1 MSTITEETTTV
12 VETVVVEEPQ
22 AETPKMRHVITPP
35 ANLHIFKPHMS
46 SQDIVDIARVR
57 KLEVQALCGHRFI
70 PERNVENLTTC
81 DECLR
86 IVGELLSIAGR
97 NP

>member
-22 AETPKMRHVITPP
+22 VETPKMRHIIIPP
-35 ANLHIFKPHMS
+35 ANLHIFLPWMR

-57 KLEVQALCGHRFI
+57 GLEVVALCGHRWV
-70 PERNVENLTTC
+70 PRHNPANLPTC
-81 DECLR
+81 DDCVR
-86 IVGELLSIAGR
+86 IAGEILSAGR
-97 NP
+97 P